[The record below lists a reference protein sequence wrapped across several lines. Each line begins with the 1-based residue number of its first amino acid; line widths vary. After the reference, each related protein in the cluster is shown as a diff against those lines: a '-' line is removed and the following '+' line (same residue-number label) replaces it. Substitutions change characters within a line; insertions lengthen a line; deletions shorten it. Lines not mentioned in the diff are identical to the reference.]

1 MDRFDRFKKGG
12 FNRQAAVKAL
22 KESVQTGHKTGL
34 PPQLLAL
41 FNPRAQLPAVTDIK
55 KPKIKLPYTGLAPYV
70 TEFAGEG
77 DVDYQPPRN
86 EDRPPSPRLFRNREL
101 AAQARVDTETKIEKK
116 IRLTKWK
123 LEEAEREAR
132 EKAKTFDPN
141 KDPKI
146 EGDPY
151 KTIIVARLSYDVT
164 DRKLRREF
172 EEYGPIKRVRIV
184 SDKQGKPRG
193 YAFIEFEHKA
203 DMKEAYKAADGKKI
217 EGRRILVDVERGR
230 TVENWKPRRL
240 GGGLGAP
247 GREPK
252 PPKKQRPGA
261 LPVASPV
268 VGAPPVDDRSR
279 GREYEMRDAPRRPE
293 PRRDYDRDRDVR
305 SGYSGGGGSAPAPP
319 AGAFR
324 EPPRDFRER
333 SDPRESRDRER
344 KREREPSPRR
354 DERTEHHRSGGDPR
368 DDKRSRRDLED
379 GELRDDRER
388 RERERE
394 RDRRRERDMV

>member
-34 PPQLLAL
+34 PPQLLSL
-41 FNPRAQLPAVTDIK
+41 FNPRAQLPLVTDVK
-55 KPKIKLPYTGLAPYV
+55 KPKIKLPYTGLAAYV
-70 TEFAGEG
+70 KEFAGEG
-77 DVDYQPPRN
+77 DPDYQPPRN

-132 EKAKTFDPN
+132 EKSKTFDPN

-164 DRKLRREF
+164 DKKLRREF
-172 EEYGPIKRVRIV
+172 EEFGPIKRVRIV
-184 SDKQGKPRG
+184 TDKQGKPRG

-217 EGRRILVDVERGR
+217 EGRRVLVDVERGR

-252 PPKKQRPGA
+252 PPKKQRPGS
-261 LPVASPV
+261 LPVA
-268 VGAPPVDDRSR
+268 PPVMNATPIDDRSR
-279 GREYEMRDAPRRPE
+279 GREYETRE
-293 PRRDYDRDRDVR
+293 PRRSEPRREYDRERDMR
-305 SGYSGGGGSAPAPP
+305 PTPGSS
-319 AGAFR
+319 FR
-324 EPPRDFRER
+324 EPPRDYQER
-333 SDPRESRDRER
+333 SDPRDVRGDRDR
-344 KREREPSPRR
+344 KRDREPSPRR
-354 DERTEHHRSGGDPR
+354 DDRADYFRAGGGDPR
-368 DDKRSRRDLED
+368 DDKRVRRDLED

-388 RERERE
+388 RERERD